1 MKVKGVI
8 SVINNTDYYSLIS
21 AQRAAGL
28 CKEDLIV
35 ENYNFSK
42 HKNFDIATNI
52 YKCED
57 GFVGISGLKND
68 HSKSGFDQYNIT
80 TWVEEY
86 VEIPTVTYA
95 PKYRKR

>member
-1 MKVKGVI
+1 MKVKEVI
-8 SVINNTDYYSLIS
+8 SAINNTDYYSLIS
-21 AQRAAGL
+21 AQRAAKL
-28 CKEDLIV
+28 CKDDLVV

-68 HSKSGFDQYNIT
+68 RSKNGFDQYNIAA
-80 TWVEEY
+80 WVEEY